1 MNELEP
7 QENEAVEGEAHEAQ
21 EHAVEKTKTCD
32 YWFRWIRATK
42 KAATRFNND
51 ALEAWREYEKDVN
64 DQVARQYRGRQ
75 DSINVYPIYNSIC
88 QSLFPAHYARTPQL
102 VTEKLFSINDDVANT
117 GCIILER
124 LGKHL
129 VLTSN
134 FNEVMNYSVANF
146 FHAAKATNQVLYE
159 AEIVKTLKRIPAYP
173 QGDGVTFLDETGAP
187 ITGEIKQDELGIFT
201 EIEVDEADPDSQKI
215 KLAPVPYDEVLHT
228 PNANTND
235 DIKEMAFYFTCT
247 KEEAEKKFKPEVLA
261 AIQWKKGAAKSA
273 SESQEDNEQ
282 MQDSPDYYMDG
293 WEIYC
298 KETEMVYWVSEM
310 YPHGFLKDSEKDPYG
325 FQNFFPA
332 PPFIIQNKPR
342 KNLYPRPMYVFL
354 RPSLMQ
360 LHLMYDR
367 VFGLIDSVRRRAIV
381 DGEEDV
387 ISALNA
393 GDQEFVSAKSLKNI
407 VEKGGL
413 DSMIWYIPVQELV
426 NAISELNALEDR
438 FTANVEKWAGLPDIL
453 QGQSDPIE
461 ALGTQEIKATAAHDR
476 FKINKMQVQKLAR
489 DSIEM
494 MIDLALKVFSDEKIA
509 RITGLKY
516 MEPADQQRFPE
527 ALAMLRNDEERL
539 IRIDIETDSLVFVDQ
554 GLKAQRR
561 NVAIQS
567 ALNGMEKV
575 VAMSQTNPALSAIAM
590 KAVLLSLEGL
600 EDGKQYQDQIKAI
613 GQQLEE
619 AAANPPPQPP
629 PPPDY
634 EGEKLQLQHQQ
645 LQLEAQKVS
654 ADEQRKNVELQQTQ
668 SALQFNQMLEQ
679 QKLQLE
685 ARRIELEAEVESLKL
700 QLAGAE
706 TTSAVRLSKG
716 DQELKAIKQA
726 SDTSIAQQQLEL
738 DKVIKALDVKE
749 KFLEEKRL
757 QQKEADTMLKQLP
770 NTVIKLG

>member
-1 MNELEP
+1 MIDPASP
-7 QENEAVEGEAHEAQ
+7 QPEENEAAEGQAHEAK
-21 EHAVEKTKTCD
+21 EKAVEKTKTCD
-32 YWFRWIRATK
+32 YWLRWVRACK
-42 KAATRFNND
+42 KAASRHWQD
-51 ALEAWREYEKDVN
+51 SLEAWREYEKDVN
-64 DQVARQYRGRQ
+64 DNITNQYRSSRDQ
-75 DSINVYPIYNSIC
+75 INVYPVYNSIC
-88 QSLFPAHYARTPQL
+88 QSLFPAHFARPPVLT
-102 VTEKLFSINDDVANT
+102 TERLFSINDDVANT
-117 GCIILER
+117 GCLILER

-129 VLTSN
+129 MLTSN
-134 FNEVMNYSVANF
+134 FTEVMNYSVANF
-146 FHAAKATNQVLYE
+146 FHSAKATNQVIYE
-159 AEIVKTLKRIPAYP
+159 AEIVKGKKRVQAYP
-173 QGDGVTFLDETGAP
+173 AGDGTAYVDETGAP
-187 ITGEIKQDELGIFT
+187 ITGEIKQDEQGIFS
-201 EIEVDEADPDSQKI
+201 EIEIDQADEDSQRI

-228 PNANTND
+228 PNANTNE
-235 DIKEMAFYFTCT
+235 DIKEIAFYFTCT
-247 KEEAEKKFKPEVLA
+247 KEEAEKKFSPEVLSV
-261 AIQWKKGAAKSA
+261 IQWKKGAAKSSDTDA
-273 SESQEDNEQ
+273 LDNSE

-298 KETEMVYWVSEM
+298 KETEYVYWVSEM
-310 YPHGFLKDSEKDPYG
+310 YPHGFLKDPEKDPYG
-325 FQNFFPA
+325 FQDFFPC

-381 DGEEDV
+381 DGEDDV

-407 VEKGGL
+407 IEKGGL

-461 ALGTQEIKATAAHDR
+461 ALGTQEIKASAAHDR
-476 FKINKMQVQKLAR
+476 FKINKYQVQKLAR
-489 DSIEM
+489 DSIEL

-509 RITGLKY
+509 RITGLQY
-516 MEPADQQRFPE
+516 MSPEDQQRFLP
-527 ALAMLRNDEERL
+527 ALQMLRNDEERV

-567 ALNGMEKV
+567 ALNGLEKV
-575 VAMSQTNPALSAIAM
+575 VAMSQTNPALASVAM

-613 GQQLEE
+613 GLELE
-619 AAANPPPQPP
+619 QAAANPPPQPP

-634 EGEKLQLQHQQ
+634 EAEKLALQHQQ
-645 LQLEAQKVS
+645 LQLDAQKTQ

-668 SALQFNQMLEQ
+668 EALQFNQSLEQ
-679 QKLQLE
+679 QRLALE
-685 ARRIELEAEVESLKL
+685 ARKIELEAEYKSLSL

-706 TTSAVRLSKG
+706 TASTARLSKT
-716 DQELKAIKQA
+716 DQELKTLKQTA
-726 SDTSIAQQQLEL
+726 DTSLEQQRLEL
-738 DKVIKALDVKE
+738 DKVTKGLEIKE
-749 KFLEEKRL
+749 KFLEEQRL
-757 QQKEADTMLKQLP
+757 
-770 NTVIKLG
+770 KLEQRP